1 VYGPGPS
8 GGARFYWAYR
18 STAPYHEA
26 VDGVNERVRMA
37 RLTTVGGSFAA
48 RVLQA
53 RLEDEGLMVELR
65 GCVDSP
71 YAFTVGAMSR
81 VDVYVPEHDLEDAKL
96 VMLVTEVDSVLDLPP
111 QRDRPAEGL
120 TDLAFWVIVAA
131 VALVGIVPIVRL
143 ATLGD

>member
-1 VYGPGPS
+1 
-8 GGARFYWAYR
+8 
-18 STAPYHEA
+18 

-48 RVLQA
+48 RVLEA
-53 RLEDEGLMVELR
+53 RLQDEGLVVALR

-81 VDVYVPEHDLEDAKL
+81 VDVFVAEDDMEDAKL

-111 QRDRPAEGL
+111 QRERPRALWGDR
-120 TDLAFWVIVAA
+120 AFWVVLVA
-131 VALVGIVPIVRL
+131 VVLLGIFPFVRM
-143 ATLGD
+143 ATGG

>member
-1 VYGPGPS
+1 
-8 GGARFYWAYR
+8 
-18 STAPYHEA
+18 
-26 VDGVNERVRMA
+26 MA

-53 RLEDEGLMVELR
+53 RLEDEGLMVQLR

-81 VDVYVPEHDLEDAKL
+81 VDVFVPEHDMEDAKL

-111 QRDRPAEGL
+111 QRDRPGG
-120 TDLAFWVIVAA
+120 DKAFWAVLVAIL
-131 VALVGIVPIVRL
+131 LVGIVPIVRM
-143 ATLGD
+143 ATG

>member
-1 VYGPGPS
+1 
-8 GGARFYWAYR
+8 
-18 STAPYHEA
+18 
-26 VDGVNERVRMA
+26 MA

-53 RLEDEGLMVELR
+53 RLEDEGLRVELR

-81 VDVYVPEHDLEDAKL
+81 VDVFVPEHDMEDAKL

-111 QRDRPAEGL
+111 QRDRPGDSL
-120 TDLAFWVIVAA
+120 SDRAFWAILAA
-131 VALVGIVPIVRL
+131 ILLVGIVPIVRM
-143 ATLGD
+143 ATGG

>member
-1 VYGPGPS
+1 M
-8 GGARFYWAYR
+8 
-18 STAPYHEA
+18 T
-26 VDGVNERVRMA
+26 

-53 RLEDEGLMVELR
+53 RLEDEGLTVELR

-81 VDVYVPEHDLEDAKL
+81 VDVFVADDDLEDAKL

-111 QRDRPAEGL
+111 QRDRPRDPWGNHAL
-120 TDLAFWVIVAA
+120 WVVLVAI
-131 VALVGIVPIVRL
+131 LLIGIFPLLRM
-143 ATLGD
+143 ATGG

>member
-1 VYGPGPS
+1 
-8 GGARFYWAYR
+8 
-18 STAPYHEA
+18 
-26 VDGVNERVRMA
+26 MA

-53 RLEDEGLMVELR
+53 RLEDEGLRVELR

-81 VDVYVPEHDLEDAKL
+81 VDVFVPEHDMEDAKL

-111 QRDRPAEGL
+111 QRDRPGEGYRAL
-120 TDLAFWVIVAA
+120 WAILAAI
-131 VALVGIVPIVRL
+131 LLIGIVPIVRM
-143 ATLGD
+143 ATGG